1 MRRASRGRFV
11 SPASFRD
18 VSGASGGVGSAFE
31 GADGSDAGGVV
42 GWPLATGAGEAM
54 VDEFGG
60 DVRDQFGAR
69 LNRFGS
75 VFKAC
80 VEASKKSRSKTLKDE
95 FRVSDLGGR
104 AEDACECQC
113 H

>member
-11 SPASFRD
+11 SPVSFRD

-54 VDEFGG
+54 VNAFGG
-60 DVRDQFGAR
+60 DVRDQIGAPLEPLGVLLR
-69 LNRFGS
+69 
-75 VFKAC
+75 C
-80 VEASKKSRSKTLKDE
+80 VSK
-95 FRVSDLGGR
+95 
-104 AEDACECQC
+104 